1 MFWSCIGSFLL
12 SLWSPA
18 ESIPG
23 CEVME
28 SSVLVPARRDGWGER
43 RGTSGALVAVIKGT
57 HRVHYPAWQKSVSR
71 SLMVELSLILLSGQ
85 GEQMPGPKSINFLPR
100 KVNP

>member
-1 MFWSCIGSFLL
+1 MLLISALFLYWL
-12 SLWSPA
+12 FLISLWSPA

-28 SSVLVPARRDGWGER
+28 SNVLLPARRDG
-43 RGTSGALVAVIKGT
+43 GTSGAVVKGT
-57 HRVHYPAWQKSVSR
+57 HRVHCPAWQKSVRR
-71 SLMVELSLILLSGQ
+71 SLTAEPSLILLSGQ
-85 GEQMPGPKSINFLPR
+85 EEQMPGPKSVHLLPR